1 MFKMQ
6 TLNCLILK
14 FSTQNLLLSVSYN
27 EVSYIAEVVYMCS
40 AYCITYRNVDPPP
53 FRDITSNFGLPA
65 ENIMLARLALTRYS
79 AKLSVY
85 CF

>member
-1 MFKMQ
+1 MMFKMQ

-40 AYCITYRNVDPPP
+40 AYCITYRNVDPPHSE
-53 FRDITSNFGLPA
+53 T
-65 ENIMLARLALTRYS
+65 
-79 AKLSVY
+79 
-85 CF
+85 